1 MSKLNNPVASMF
13 DDDLYRFAKA
23 AAAAE
28 GTDISGYI
36 REAIVALREKKVN
49 EYKIWHSV
57 FDQQIN
63 KI

>member
-1 MSKLNNPVASMF
+1 MF

-57 FDQQIN
+57 FDEQIN
-63 KI
+63 EI